1 MCIYMCHAYI
11 IFYIITSPNQFKAL
25 SKILMDL
32 EEEYSKYTAQSLTLY
47 IYEVY
52 TSGRVPE
59 EYHRGHLLPPPIL
72 LPPNTFH
79 KRKCPFQP
87 VGYFSPFVMDFF
99 VAMSFS

>member
-59 EYHRGHLLPPPIL
+59 EYHRGHLLPPPH
-72 LPPNTFH
+72 PTPTE
-79 KRKCPFQP
+79 
-87 VGYFSPFVMDFF
+87 YFSQEKVPFSTCRLF
-99 VAMSFS
+99 